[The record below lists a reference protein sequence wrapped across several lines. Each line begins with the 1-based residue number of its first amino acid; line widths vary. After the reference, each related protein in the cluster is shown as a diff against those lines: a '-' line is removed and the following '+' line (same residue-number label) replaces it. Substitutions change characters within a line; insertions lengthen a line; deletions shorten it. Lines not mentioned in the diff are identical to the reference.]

1 MFLDLEKLKEIDK
14 LVDELKVVDY
24 DVKEVVSDT
33 TFLKFIEG
41 FYRLNNGKTIRR
53 ESVIRASGGVD
64 AVAIF
69 TIDDNKEVLL
79 VIQPRVVLPTLDKVD
94 IELPAGYIEDGE
106 DIIDAALRELKEETG
121 YVCKEA
127 SIIDKYFPSLG
138 YCGEKIYIVLAF
150 GCTKESE
157 QSLDNDEFVN
167 YIKVN
172 IREFRYL
179 LDNGY
184 IKDATTRLAY
194 YRTIE
199 YLTNNDMLDMVGR

>member
-33 TFLKFIEG
+33 TFLKFTEG

-69 TIDDNKEVLL
+69 AIDDNKEVLL

-121 YVCKEA
+121 YVCRDA
-127 SIIDKYFPSLG
+127 SIIDGYFPSLG
-138 YCGEKIYIVLAF
+138 YCGEKIYIVLAL

-184 IKDATTRLAY
+184 IKDATARLAY

-199 YLTNNDMLDMVGR
+199 YLTDNDMLDMVGR